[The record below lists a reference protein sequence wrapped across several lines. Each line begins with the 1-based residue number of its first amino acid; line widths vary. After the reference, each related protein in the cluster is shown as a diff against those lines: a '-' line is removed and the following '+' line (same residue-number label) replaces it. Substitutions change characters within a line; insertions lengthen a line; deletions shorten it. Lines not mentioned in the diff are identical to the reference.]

1 VRPEYAGRAGGTIAG
16 VKKVLAVVFAVAA
29 VVVAIVWWRGRGGEP
44 PRPAPSATVG
54 SAGATLAGPGAPAP
68 AAPLTGRVEGTVVGA
83 DGQPVPGATVAVVDR
98 GPPRAVEPDGR
109 FVVPDLE
116 AGTYAVVAAA
126 PGHLPAR
133 ADAVEVAAG
142 AAARVALTLTVG
154 GHSVTG
160 VVSDA
165 SGGPIEGATVT
176 AARREALGA
185 GDMIAATLTDRDGRY
200 RLTLAPGSYVVS
212 GEREDY
218 VRATAD
224 LEVADLDRT
233 LDLRLVPAGVVEGVV
248 KDVAS
253 GAPVAGAK
261 VEASAARPGRFGGG
275 RRSRPVTTD
284 AGGRFRLTGLTPGA
298 IALSARV
305 DADGRQSPEPTE
317 VLLGIGE
324 QVTGVELW
332 VEAAPYLAGRVV
344 DADGRPIADAN
355 VMAMGGTSGESTQ
368 TDPDGRFRV
377 LGLDPGAYQ
386 VFASHPRYASA
397 PPRRI
402 ELADRSVTDLE
413 LRLTASPRV
422 VGRVE
427 PPTEAAITV
436 DPDRDP
442 AGFEPTMWTAI
453 DQRSRPDGSFE
464 VTPITAGAHTIAA
477 KATDGRRGQATV
489 VVPAQGDATVV
500 IRLEDGGSIAGTVRD
515 QQGQAVV
522 GAAVIIRKTSGAVL
536 RRMIVNGVET
546 SADRAITDRAGAYLM
561 RGLEAGR
568 YELAVLDERGGA
580 LTLRGRAAPTV
591 RLADREAKR
600 GVDLTVEVDDGVI
613 RGVVTGADGAPKA
626 DAWVTAVMRLDALV
640 PAPRAGD
647 DDGPG
652 ETSTTSVMVVTGD
665 TEGGPFGATAPVLTD
680 DQGRF
685 ELRGLRR
692 GRYDVVAEAD
702 RGALRAR
709 TVDVATGTTI
719 AIRLTGLGALTGVV
733 TTPTGPAA
741 DYTVEL
747 DGPTTHRQR
756 VRAADGRFRIDRL
769 EPGTYQIAVNGP
781 SGSGQATA
789 TVAVGSPAE
798 VAIAVVANG
807 RVTGRLLTADG
818 APVANVSVLA
828 MPGKLDGH
836 GSFTMDGPPET
847 TDAAG
852 RFSLIAAPGVYS
864 LLALRPDASPRTDI
878 AFTIVAG
885 QTVELGDVHLP
896 ATPPPPPEPSPP
908 SPPSP

>member
-233 LDLRLVPAGVVEGVV
+233 LDLRLVPAGVVEGIV

-522 GAAVIIRKTSGAVL
+522 GAAVIIRKTSGAVV

-580 LTLRGRAAPTV
+580 LTPARTRRPDRAA
-591 RLADREAKR
+591 RRSR
-600 GVDLTVEVDDGVI
+600 GQA
-613 RGVVTGADGAPKA
+613 R
-626 DAWVTAVMRLDALV
+626 R
-640 PAPRAGD
+640 R
-647 DDGPG
+647 
-652 ETSTTSVMVVTGD
+652 SH
-665 TEGGPFGATAPVLTD
+665 
-680 DQGRF
+680 
-685 ELRGLRR
+685 RR
-692 GRYDVVAEAD
+692 GRRRRDPRRGHRRRRRAQGRRLGD
-702 RGALRAR
+702 RGDAPRRARASAARRRRRRARRDLDHVGDGGHGRHRGRPVRRHSAGAHRRSGALRAAR
-709 TVDVATGTTI
+709 
-719 AIRLTGLGALTGVV
+719 
-733 TTPTGPAA
+733 PAPRSLRRRRRGRSRRA
-741 DYTVEL
+741 ARPDRRRRYRHH
-747 DGPTTHRQR
+747 HRDPPDR
-756 VRAADGRFRIDRL
+756 PGRADGRGSRRRPDR
-769 EPGTYQIAVNGP
+769 PPTTPSSSTDPPPTA
-781 SGSGQATA
+781 SGSAPP
-789 TVAVGSPAE
+789 TVASASIASSPGRIRSRSRAE
-798 VAIAVVANG
+798 
-807 RVTGRLLTADG
+807 RQR
-818 APVANVSVLA
+818 P
-828 MPGKLDGH
+828 GH
-836 GSFTMDGPPET
+836 GD
-847 TDAAG
+847 
-852 RFSLIAAPGVYS
+852 R
-864 LLALRPDASPRTDI
+864 RRR
-878 AFTIVAG
+878 
-885 QTVELGDVHLP
+885 
-896 ATPPPPPEPSPP
+896 
-908 SPPSP
+908 